1 MNFGIIG
8 AGNIAR
14 VHAQAIAAMPGCR
27 LHSVCARK
35 PDSAR
40 GLAETYG
47 AHAYVDLEAFLSDPD
62 LEIVTV
68 CTPSGAHGAPAVA
81 ALRAGKHVLVEKP
94 LEITTRRIDEMMD
107 VAASAGKTLS
117 CVLNRRFHPAM
128 DAFRQAVDAGRFGQ
142 LTSASCYVK
151 WYRDQAYYDSAAWR
165 GTWAMDGGG
174 VLMNQAI
181 HAIDSLILLA
191 GPVRSIR
198 GAACGRLAHVGI
210 EVEDTA
216 LAIIEFASGACGVI
230 EASTCAWSQGGHPA
244 RIQLSGTGGSAF
256 LADESFEVWE
266 FAHAAPEDEGIRG
279 SLMQGKAG
287 GLGAKDPKAI
297 GFIQHQRNFEEI
309 VSAIREGRE
318 PSTSAREARKAV
330 QVIEAIYR
338 SAQEGGKTIR
348 FE

>member
-8 AGNIAR
+8 AGNIAA
-14 VHAQAIAAMPGCR
+14 VHAQAIAAMSGGR
-27 LHSVCARK
+27 LHSVFGRNLEA
-35 PDSAR
+35 AR
-40 GLAETYG
+40 GLAEAYG
-47 AHAYVDLEAFLSDPD
+47 AVAYDDFEAFLSDRD
-62 LEIVTV
+62 LDVVTV
-68 CTPSGAHGAPAVA
+68 CTPSGAHGGPAMA

-94 LEITTRRIDEMMD
+94 LEITTRKIDEMME
-107 VAASAGKTLS
+107 VATSTGKALA
-117 CVLNRRFHPAM
+117 CVLNRRFNPAM
-128 DAFRQAVDAGRFGQ
+128 DVFKTAVDGGRFGQ

-151 WYRDQAYYDSAAWR
+151 WFRDQAYYDSAEWR
-165 GTWAMDGGG
+165 GTWAFDGGG

-181 HAIDSLILLA
+181 HAIDALIHLA

-216 LAIIEFASGACGVI
+216 VAIIEFANDACGVI
-230 EASTCAWSQGGHPA
+230 EASTCAWSKTGHPA
-244 RIQLSGTGGSAF
+244 RVQLCGTGGSAF
-256 LADESFEVWE
+256 LADEQFEVWD
-266 FAHAAPEDEGIRG
+266 FAKPSSDDEGIRKV
-279 SLMQGKAG
+279 LMKESSG
-287 GLGAKDPKAI
+287 GMGANDPKAI
-297 GFIQHQRNFEEI
+297 GFIQHQRNFEDF